1 MVSFKKV
8 HILHCLLQR
17 SLKLIKVNTAAYIMR
32 AKTEA
37 SKVSSLR
44 ILTCTK
50 ASSPNKEQDKVGVV
64 PRNPESVTSST
75 VSPID
80 NTSVAFTKDTMM

>member
-1 MVSFKKV
+1 MWAQEPTPKWKDKERWLSNF
-8 HILHCLLQR
+8 
-17 SLKLIKVNTAAYIMR
+17 MG
-32 AKTEA
+32 
-37 SKVSSLR
+37 

-50 ASSPNKEQDKVGVV
+50 ASSPSNEQDKVGVV
-64 PRNPESVTSST
+64 PKNPESVTSST